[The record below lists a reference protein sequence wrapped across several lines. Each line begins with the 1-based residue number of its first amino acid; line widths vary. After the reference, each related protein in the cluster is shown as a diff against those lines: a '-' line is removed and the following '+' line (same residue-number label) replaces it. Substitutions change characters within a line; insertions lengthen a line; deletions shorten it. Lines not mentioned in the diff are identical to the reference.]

1 MIRERSQNL
10 EERVQQVRVPVDD
23 VPYIPPAYS
32 RHIIMACVVTV
43 LCASPIGL
51 AALIVGGTW
60 ARADIWTWVIH
71 HMRQQIWMGY
81 MMDHGSGPHDS
92 LTHS

>member
-51 AALIVGGTW
+51 AALIVGGT
-60 ARADIWTWVIH
+60 
-71 HMRQQIWMGY
+71 
-81 MMDHGSGPHDS
+81 
-92 LTHS
+92 